1 MAVEKMSLAK
11 ALNES
16 LRKALDTDPKVLIMG
31 EDVGKLGGVFRIT
44 DGLQKDF
51 GEGRVIDTPLAE
63 SGIVGTAIG
72 LALRGYRPIVEIQ
85 FDGFVFPAYDQIV
98 TQLAKM
104 HARALGKVKM
114 PVVIRI
120 PYGGGIGAVEHHSES
135 PEALF
140 AHVAGLKVVSPS
152 NASDA
157 YWMMQ
162 QAVQSD
168 DPIIFFEPKRRYWD
182 KGELDTESIP
192 GPLHKAAVAREG
204 SDLTLVAYGPM
215 VKVCLEAAAAAQ
227 EEGKSVEVLDLR
239 SMSPIDFDAVQ
250 ASVEKTGLL
259 VVVHEAP
266 VFYGSGAEIAA
277 RITERC
283 FYHLEAPVLRVG
295 GYHAPTR
302 RPGWRTSTCRVSTGC
317 SMPSTARWR
326 TEERVV
332 TTMTETSA
340 RFREFK
346 MPDVGEGLTEAEIL
360 KWFVQ
365 PGDTV
370 TDGQVVCEVETAKA
384 AVELPIPFDGVV
396 HELRFPEGTTVDV
409 GEVIIAVDV
418 APGSGDAPAE
428 PEPVQEAV
436 AEPAAEEAPKG
447 RQPVLVGYGVAE
459 SSTKRRAR
467 KGAEIPGP
475 AAAAAQA
482 EINGHRAKV
491 AESRP
496 LAKPPVR
503 KLAKDLGIDL
513 ATVTPTGEG
522 GVITREDV
530 HAAAAPAPAEAPV
543 RAEEAVAA
551 PAPVE
556 AVAPVGRET
565 RIPVKGVRKAIAQ
578 AMVGSAFTAPHV
590 TEFVTVDV
598 TRTMKLVAELKE
610 DKDMAG
616 VRVNPL
622 LVIAKALLVAIKR
635 NPAVNAAWDEA
646 NQEIVQKHYVNLGIA
661 AATPRG
667 LIVPNIKDA
676 HDKTLP
682 ELGAA
687 LADLVSTA
695 REGKTSPAAMA
706 GGTVTITNVGVFGVD
721 TGTPILNPGESAIL
735 AVGAIKLQPWV
746 HKGKV
751 KPRQVT
757 TLALSFDHRLVDG
770 ELGSKVLA
778 DVAAIL
784 EQPKR
789 LITWG

>member
-1 MAVEKMSLAK
+1 M
-11 ALNES
+11 
-16 LRKALDTDPKVLIMG
+16 
-31 EDVGKLGGVFRIT
+31 
-44 DGLQKDF
+44 
-51 GEGRVIDTPLAE
+51 
-63 SGIVGTAIG
+63 
-72 LALRGYRPIVEIQ
+72 
-85 FDGFVFPAYDQIV
+85 
-98 TQLAKM
+98 
-104 HARALGKVKM
+104 
-114 PVVIRI
+114 
-120 PYGGGIGAVEHHSES
+120 
-135 PEALF
+135 
-140 AHVAGLKVVSPS
+140 
-152 NASDA
+152 
-157 YWMMQ
+157 
-162 QAVQSD
+162 
-168 DPIIFFEPKRRYWD
+168 
-182 KGELDTESIP
+182 
-192 GPLHKAAVAREG
+192 
-204 SDLTLVAYGPM
+204 
-215 VKVCLEAAAAAQ
+215 
-227 EEGKSVEVLDLR
+227 
-239 SMSPIDFDAVQ
+239 
-250 ASVEKTGLL
+250 
-259 VVVHEAP
+259 
-266 VFYGSGAEIAA
+266 
-277 RITERC
+277 
-283 FYHLEAPVLRVG
+283 
-295 GYHAPTR
+295 
-302 RPGWRTSTCRVSTGC
+302 
-317 SMPSTARWR
+317 
-326 TEERVV
+326 
-332 TTMTETSA
+332 TTMTDTSNAA

-360 KWFVQ
+360 KWYVQ

-409 GEVIIAVDV
+409 GQVIIAVDV
-418 APGSGDAPAE
+418 APGSGDAAPAPAAVPAPAAE
-428 PEPVQEAV
+428 PEA
-436 AEPAAEEAPKG
+436 AEPEAPKG
-447 RQPVLVGYGVAE
+447 RQPVLVGYGVSE

-467 KGAEIPGP
+467 KGTAASVP
-475 AAAAAQA
+475 AAAAAIQG
-482 EINGHRAKV
+482 EMNGHGAVTVR
-491 AESRP
+491 ESRP

-513 ATVTPTGEG
+513 ATVVPTGEG
-522 GVITREDV
+522 GIITREDV
-530 HAAAAPAPAEAPV
+530 HAAATPVPAQAPAPVVAEAAPTAEAPAPAV
-543 RAEEAVAA
+543 VTT
-551 PAPVE
+551 
-556 AVAPVGRET
+556 VGARET

-622 LVIAKALLVAIKR
+622 LIIAKALLVAIKR
-635 NPAVNAAWDEA
+635 NPEVNAAWDEA

-676 HDKTLP
+676 HEQTLP
-682 ELGAA
+682 QLAASLGE
-687 LADLVSTA
+687 LVSTA

-735 AVGAIKLQPWV
+735 AVGTIKLQPWV

-789 LITWG
+789 LITWA

>member
-1 MAVEKMSLAK
+1 M
-11 ALNES
+11 
-16 LRKALDTDPKVLIMG
+16 
-31 EDVGKLGGVFRIT
+31 
-44 DGLQKDF
+44 
-51 GEGRVIDTPLAE
+51 
-63 SGIVGTAIG
+63 
-72 LALRGYRPIVEIQ
+72 
-85 FDGFVFPAYDQIV
+85 
-98 TQLAKM
+98 
-104 HARALGKVKM
+104 
-114 PVVIRI
+114 
-120 PYGGGIGAVEHHSES
+120 
-135 PEALF
+135 
-140 AHVAGLKVVSPS
+140 
-152 NASDA
+152 
-157 YWMMQ
+157 
-162 QAVQSD
+162 
-168 DPIIFFEPKRRYWD
+168 
-182 KGELDTESIP
+182 
-192 GPLHKAAVAREG
+192 
-204 SDLTLVAYGPM
+204 
-215 VKVCLEAAAAAQ
+215 
-227 EEGKSVEVLDLR
+227 
-239 SMSPIDFDAVQ
+239 
-250 ASVEKTGLL
+250 
-259 VVVHEAP
+259 
-266 VFYGSGAEIAA
+266 
-277 RITERC
+277 
-283 FYHLEAPVLRVG
+283 
-295 GYHAPTR
+295 
-302 RPGWRTSTCRVSTGC
+302 
-317 SMPSTARWR
+317 
-326 TEERVV
+326 

-409 GEVIIAVDV
+409 GQVIIAIDV
-418 APGSGDAPAE
+418 APGSGDAPA
-428 PEPVQEAV
+428 PAAAPVQEPV
-436 AEPAAEEAPKG
+436 ETPEAEAEPKG
-447 RQPVLVGYGVAE
+447 RTPVLVGYGVAE
-459 SSTKRRAR
+459 SSTKRRPR
-467 KGAEIPGP
+467 KGAAAAPEAAAVAAAVQAELNGHAAPAP
-475 AAAAAQA
+475 AAAPAVPAQA
-482 EINGHRAKV
+482 GV
-491 AESRP
+491 PGGRP

-513 ATVTPTGEG
+513 ATVTPTGKDG
-522 GVITREDV
+522 IITREDV
-530 HAAAAPAPAEAPV
+530 HAAAAPVAAEAPAAV
-543 RAEEAVAA
+543 PAAEPVAA
-551 PAPVE
+551 AATEPRA
-556 AVAPVGRET
+556 AVGSARET

-622 LVIAKALLVAIKR
+622 LIIAKALLVAIKR
-635 NPAVNAAWDEA
+635 NPEVNAAWDEA

-676 HDKTLP
+676 HDQTLP
-682 ELGAA
+682 QLAASLGEL
-687 LADLVSTA
+687 VTTA
-695 REGKTSPAAMA
+695 RDGKTSPAAMA

-789 LITWG
+789 LITWA

>member
-1 MAVEKMSLAK
+1 M
-11 ALNES
+11 
-16 LRKALDTDPKVLIMG
+16 
-31 EDVGKLGGVFRIT
+31 
-44 DGLQKDF
+44 
-51 GEGRVIDTPLAE
+51 
-63 SGIVGTAIG
+63 
-72 LALRGYRPIVEIQ
+72 
-85 FDGFVFPAYDQIV
+85 
-98 TQLAKM
+98 
-104 HARALGKVKM
+104 
-114 PVVIRI
+114 
-120 PYGGGIGAVEHHSES
+120 
-135 PEALF
+135 
-140 AHVAGLKVVSPS
+140 
-152 NASDA
+152 
-157 YWMMQ
+157 
-162 QAVQSD
+162 
-168 DPIIFFEPKRRYWD
+168 
-182 KGELDTESIP
+182 
-192 GPLHKAAVAREG
+192 
-204 SDLTLVAYGPM
+204 
-215 VKVCLEAAAAAQ
+215 
-227 EEGKSVEVLDLR
+227 
-239 SMSPIDFDAVQ
+239 
-250 ASVEKTGLL
+250 
-259 VVVHEAP
+259 
-266 VFYGSGAEIAA
+266 
-277 RITERC
+277 
-283 FYHLEAPVLRVG
+283 
-295 GYHAPTR
+295 
-302 RPGWRTSTCRVSTGC
+302 
-317 SMPSTARWR
+317 
-326 TEERVV
+326 

-409 GEVIIAVDV
+409 GQVIIAIDV
-418 APGSGDAPAE
+418 APGSGDAPA
-428 PEPVQEAV
+428 PAAAAPAQEPVEAPE
-436 AEPAAEEAPKG
+436 AEAEPKG
-447 RQPVLVGYGVAE
+447 RTPVLVGYGVAE
-459 SSTKRRAR
+459 SSTKRRPR
-467 KGAEIPGP
+467 KGA
-475 AAAAAQA
+475 AAAPEAAAVAAAVQA
-482 EINGHRAKV
+482 ELNGHGAPAPAV
-491 AESRP
+491 VPPQSGAPAGGRP

-513 ATVTPTGEG
+513 ATVVPTGKDG
-522 GVITREDV
+522 IITREDV
-530 HAAAAPAPAEAPV
+530 HAAAAPAAAEAP
-543 RAEEAVAA
+543 AAVASPVA
-551 PAPVE
+551 PAPAVTE
-556 AVAPVGRET
+556 APGVVSDSARET

-635 NPAVNAAWDEA
+635 NPEVNAAWDEA

-682 ELGAA
+682 QLAEALGELVA
-687 LADLVSTA
+687 TA
-695 REGKTSPAAMA
+695 RDGKTSPAAMA

-789 LITWG
+789 LITWA

>member
-1 MAVEKMSLAK
+1 M
-11 ALNES
+11 
-16 LRKALDTDPKVLIMG
+16 
-31 EDVGKLGGVFRIT
+31 
-44 DGLQKDF
+44 
-51 GEGRVIDTPLAE
+51 
-63 SGIVGTAIG
+63 
-72 LALRGYRPIVEIQ
+72 
-85 FDGFVFPAYDQIV
+85 
-98 TQLAKM
+98 
-104 HARALGKVKM
+104 
-114 PVVIRI
+114 
-120 PYGGGIGAVEHHSES
+120 
-135 PEALF
+135 
-140 AHVAGLKVVSPS
+140 
-152 NASDA
+152 
-157 YWMMQ
+157 
-162 QAVQSD
+162 
-168 DPIIFFEPKRRYWD
+168 
-182 KGELDTESIP
+182 
-192 GPLHKAAVAREG
+192 
-204 SDLTLVAYGPM
+204 
-215 VKVCLEAAAAAQ
+215 
-227 EEGKSVEVLDLR
+227 
-239 SMSPIDFDAVQ
+239 
-250 ASVEKTGLL
+250 
-259 VVVHEAP
+259 
-266 VFYGSGAEIAA
+266 
-277 RITERC
+277 
-283 FYHLEAPVLRVG
+283 
-295 GYHAPTR
+295 
-302 RPGWRTSTCRVSTGC
+302 
-317 SMPSTARWR
+317 
-326 TEERVV
+326 

-384 AVELPIPFDGVV
+384 AVELPVPFDGVV
-396 HELRFPEGTTVDV
+396 HELRFPEGSTVDV

-418 APGSGDAPAE
+418 APGSGDAPAAPE
-428 PEPVQEAV
+428 AVQEPVPEAE
-436 AEPAAEEAPKG
+436 AEAPKG

-467 KGAEIPGP
+467 KGPEIPGP
-475 AAAAAQA
+475 AAAAIQA
-482 EINGHRAKV
+482 EINGHAAKAV
-491 AESRP
+491 ETRP

-530 HAAAAPAPAEAPV
+530 HAAAAPAPAEAPA
-543 RAEEAVAA
+543 RTEEAA
-551 PAPVE
+551 PAP
-556 AVAPVGRET
+556 APVAAPVDRAARET

-598 TRTMKLVAELKE
+598 TRTMKLVGELKE

-622 LVIAKALLVAIKR
+622 LIIAKALLVAIRR
-635 NPAVNAAWDEA
+635 NPEVNAAWDEA
-646 NQEIVQKHYVNLGIA
+646 GQEIVQKHYVNLGIA

-676 HDKTLP
+676 HEQTLP
-682 ELGAA
+682 QLAASLGEL
-687 LADLVSTA
+687 VTTA

-735 AVGAIKLQPWV
+735 AVGTIKLQPWV

-778 DVAAIL
+778 DVAAVL

-789 LITWG
+789 LITWA

>member
-1 MAVEKMSLAK
+1 M
-11 ALNES
+11 
-16 LRKALDTDPKVLIMG
+16 
-31 EDVGKLGGVFRIT
+31 
-44 DGLQKDF
+44 
-51 GEGRVIDTPLAE
+51 
-63 SGIVGTAIG
+63 
-72 LALRGYRPIVEIQ
+72 
-85 FDGFVFPAYDQIV
+85 
-98 TQLAKM
+98 
-104 HARALGKVKM
+104 
-114 PVVIRI
+114 
-120 PYGGGIGAVEHHSES
+120 
-135 PEALF
+135 
-140 AHVAGLKVVSPS
+140 
-152 NASDA
+152 
-157 YWMMQ
+157 
-162 QAVQSD
+162 
-168 DPIIFFEPKRRYWD
+168 
-182 KGELDTESIP
+182 
-192 GPLHKAAVAREG
+192 
-204 SDLTLVAYGPM
+204 
-215 VKVCLEAAAAAQ
+215 
-227 EEGKSVEVLDLR
+227 
-239 SMSPIDFDAVQ
+239 
-250 ASVEKTGLL
+250 
-259 VVVHEAP
+259 
-266 VFYGSGAEIAA
+266 
-277 RITERC
+277 
-283 FYHLEAPVLRVG
+283 
-295 GYHAPTR
+295 
-302 RPGWRTSTCRVSTGC
+302 
-317 SMPSTARWR
+317 
-326 TEERVV
+326 
-332 TTMTETSA
+332 TTMTETSV

-360 KWFVQ
+360 TWFVQ

-409 GEVIIAVDV
+409 GQVIITVDV
-418 APGSGDAPAE
+418 APGSGDAPA
-428 PEPVQEAV
+428 PAAAAPAQEPVEAPE
-436 AEPAAEEAPKG
+436 AEAEAEPKG
-447 RQPVLVGYGVAE
+447 RTPVLVGYGVAE
-459 SSTKRRAR
+459 TSTKRRPR
-467 KGAEIPGP
+467 KGAAPAPE
-475 AAAAAQA
+475 AAAAAAAVQA
-482 EINGHRAKV
+482 ELNGHGAPA
-491 AESRP
+491 AEPEAPSARP

-513 ATVTPTGEG
+513 ATVVPTGKDG
-522 GVITREDV
+522 IITREDV
-530 HAAAAPAPAEAPV
+530 HAAAAPAEAPAAAPAAPAATDAEAP
-543 RAEEAVAA
+543 AVVSDSA
-551 PAPVE
+551 
-556 AVAPVGRET
+556 RET

-635 NPAVNAAWDEA
+635 NPEVNAAWDEA

-682 ELGAA
+682 QLAQALGEL
-687 LADLVSTA
+687 VTTA
-695 REGKTSPAAMA
+695 RDGKTSPAAMA

-789 LITWG
+789 LITWA